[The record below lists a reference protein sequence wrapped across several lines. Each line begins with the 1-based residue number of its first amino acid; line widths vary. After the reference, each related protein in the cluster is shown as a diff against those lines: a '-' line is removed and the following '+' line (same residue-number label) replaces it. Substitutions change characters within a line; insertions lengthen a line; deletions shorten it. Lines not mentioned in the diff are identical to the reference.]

1 MVKEKAPENAAIR
14 LSLYLR
20 YLREMR
26 EEESISSEQL
36 AQFIGTSGVRV
47 RKDLSYF
54 GQFGTPGKGYT
65 VGRLREQISKVLGL
79 DKTWN
84 IALIGV
90 GKLGTALL
98 GYPGFRK
105 SGFHIKVGFDVKP
118 SKIGRKIASVPIHHP
133 YQMPRI
139 IREQEIRIGI
149 IAVPAGAA
157 QESADL
163 LIISGVRA
171 ILNFS
176 PVRVI
181 VPSYVRLRNVDF
193 ASQLEVIPY
202 YIAIGS
208 DSSAEDLNASKG
220 SL

>member
-1 MVKEKAPENAAIR
+1 MVREKAPENAALR

-20 YLREMR
+20 YLREME

-36 AQFIGTSGVRV
+36 AQLLGTSGVRV

-65 VGRLREQISKVLGL
+65 VGRLREQISKVMGL
-79 DKTWN
+79 DRIWT
-84 IALIGV
+84 IALVGV

-118 SKIGRKIASVPIHHP
+118 NKIGRKIAGVPIHHP

-139 IREQEIRIGI
+139 IREQKIHIGI
-149 IAVPAGAA
+149 IAVPAEAA
-157 QESADL
+157 QEAADL
-163 LIISGVRA
+163 LIISGIKA

-176 PVRVI
+176 PARI
-181 VPSYVRLRNVDF
+181 TVPFYVKLRNVDF

-202 YIAIGS
+202 YIV
-208 DSSAEDLNASKG
+208 NR
-220 SL
+220 

>member
-1 MVKEKAPENAAIR
+1 MVREKAPENAALR

-20 YLREMR
+20 YLREMG

-36 AQFIGTSGVRV
+36 AQLLGTSGVRV

-65 VGRLREQISKVLGL
+65 VGKLREQISKVMGL
-79 DKTWN
+79 DRTWT
-84 IALIGV
+84 IALVGV

-118 SKIGRKIASVPIHHP
+118 NKIGRKIAGVPIHHP

-139 IREQEIRIGI
+139 IREQKIHIGI
-149 IAVPAGAA
+149 IAVPAEAA
-157 QESADL
+157 QEAADL
-163 LIISGVRA
+163 LIISGIKA

-176 PVRVI
+176 PTRII
-181 VPSYVRLRNVDF
+181 VPFYVKLRNVDF

-202 YIAIGS
+202 YIV
-208 DSSAEDLNASKG
+208 NR
-220 SL
+220 

>member
-1 MVKEKAPENAAIR
+1 MVREKAPENAALR

-20 YLREMR
+20 YLREMG

-36 AQFIGTSGVRV
+36 AQLLGTSGVRV

-65 VGRLREQISKVLGL
+65 VGRLREQISKVMGL
-79 DKTWN
+79 DRIWT
-84 IALIGV
+84 IALVGV

-118 SKIGRKIASVPIHHP
+118 NKIGRKIAGVPIHHP

-139 IREQEIRIGI
+139 IREQKIHIGI
-149 IAVPAGAA
+149 IAVPAEAA
-157 QESADL
+157 QEAADL
-163 LIISGVRA
+163 LIISGIKA

-176 PVRVI
+176 PARI
-181 VPSYVRLRNVDF
+181 TVPFYVKLRNVDF

-202 YIAIGS
+202 YIV
-208 DSSAEDLNASKG
+208 NR
-220 SL
+220 

>member
-1 MVKEKAPENAAIR
+1 MVREKAPENAALR

-20 YLREMR
+20 YLREMG

-36 AQFIGTSGVRV
+36 AQLLGTSGVRV

-65 VGRLREQISKVLGL
+65 VGKLREQISKVMGL
-79 DKTWN
+79 DRTWT
-84 IALIGV
+84 IALVGV

-118 SKIGRKIASVPIHHP
+118 NKIGRKIAGVPIHHP

-139 IREQEIRIGI
+139 IRERKIHIGI
-149 IAVPAGAA
+149 IAVPAEAA
-157 QESADL
+157 QEAADL
-163 LIISGVRA
+163 LIISGIKA

-176 PVRVI
+176 PGRII
-181 VPSYVRLRNVDF
+181 VPFYVKLRNVDF

-202 YIAIGS
+202 YIV
-208 DSSAEDLNASKG
+208 NR
-220 SL
+220 

>member
-1 MVKEKAPENAAIR
+1 MVREKAPENAALR

-20 YLREMR
+20 YLREMG

-36 AQFIGTSGVRV
+36 AQLLGTSGVRV

-65 VGRLREQISKVLGL
+65 VGKLREQISKVMGL
-79 DKTWN
+79 DRIWT
-84 IALIGV
+84 IALVGV

-118 SKIGRKIASVPIHHP
+118 NKIGRKIAGVPIHHP

-139 IREQEIRIGI
+139 IREQKIHIGI
-149 IAVPAGAA
+149 IAVPAEAA
-157 QESADL
+157 QEAADL
-163 LIISGVRA
+163 LIISGIKA

-176 PVRVI
+176 PARI
-181 VPSYVRLRNVDF
+181 TVPFYVKLRNVDF

-202 YIAIGS
+202 YIV
-208 DSSAEDLNASKG
+208 NR
-220 SL
+220 